1 MHVSPLGFERG
12 LFPHEAS
19 LNTILTLRTVNNRI
33 ILKSY
38 L

>member
-1 MHVSPLGFERG
+1 MHVRPSGFERSS
-12 LFPHEAS
+12 FPHEAS
-19 LNTILTLRTVNNRI
+19 LNTILTLRTGNNRI